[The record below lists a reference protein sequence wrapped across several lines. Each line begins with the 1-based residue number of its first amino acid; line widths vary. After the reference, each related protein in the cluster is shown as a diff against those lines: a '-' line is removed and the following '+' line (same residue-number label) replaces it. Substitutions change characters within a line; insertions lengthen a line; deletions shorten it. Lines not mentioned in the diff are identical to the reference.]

1 MTNYSYEAVRA
12 AKKWL
17 RARSGAWYGQRSP
30 DRAENT
36 RKDKELD
43 KSFANGKLVRQ
54 ELLGSE
60 MRGAANRKTPPTPSP
75 THIQDD
81 LLYNIELGYQ

>member
-1 MTNYSYEAVRA
+1 MTNDSYEAVRA

-30 DRAENT
+30 EKTRQDR
-36 RKDKELD
+36 ELD